1 MSYFGI
7 DRSEGKRAPQHQ
19 NLKKRQTDRCIDGQ
33 TDRIDTRTNKTRQPE
48 NRIENHE
55 KKSNRQIWDFGGS
68 KHVYSLK
75 AYYQDS
81 ENGFD
86 DDDDYDVSALRIG
99 T

>member
-1 MSYFGI
+1 MYRRTDKPNRYQNEQNETTRKSN
-7 DRSEGKRAPQHQ
+7 RKPQ
-19 NLKKRQTDRCIDGQ
+19 
-33 TDRIDTRTNKTRQPE
+33 E
-48 NRIENHE
+48 
-55 KKSNRQIWDFGGS
+55 KSNRQIWDFGGS

-86 DDDDYDVSALRIG
+86 DDDDDDYDVSALRIG